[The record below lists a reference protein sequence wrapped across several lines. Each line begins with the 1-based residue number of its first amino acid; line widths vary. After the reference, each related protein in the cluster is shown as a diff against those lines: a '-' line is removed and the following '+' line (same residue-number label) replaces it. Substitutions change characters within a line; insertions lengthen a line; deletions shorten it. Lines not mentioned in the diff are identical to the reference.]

1 MLKIYLQIRNVCI
14 KLILQTRTD
23 VRNKRIGVKTLEGIA
38 KVIEELGLLILS
50 KEAELKVKDKE
61 LTELKEKIELVENYL
76 ETYEEFYNKR

>member
-38 KVIEELGLLILS
+38 KVIEELGLLIMS
-50 KEAELKVKDKE
+50 KEAELKVKDEE